1 MSIIRPMVIVLKR
14 YGWGLVMPFL
24 VVFCEL
30 YKAGLHTKGF
40 LGWTPLAMLF
50 VVAFEFFAIGY
61 LYCSQQE
68 LSTEGSKP

>member
-1 MSIIRPMVIVLKR
+1 
-14 YGWGLVMPFL
+14 MPFL